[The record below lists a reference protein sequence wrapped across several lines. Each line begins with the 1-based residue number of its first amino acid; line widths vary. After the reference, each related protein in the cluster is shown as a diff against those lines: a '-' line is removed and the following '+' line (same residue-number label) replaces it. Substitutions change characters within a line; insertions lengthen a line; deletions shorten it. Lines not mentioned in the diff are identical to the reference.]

1 MDYDAQVGGR
11 IRAAR
16 ELMGLSRERFAELCD
31 ISDSFLADVELG
43 KKSLTVRTLN
53 KICIA
58 AKISAEYIVSGAA
71 PDGTT
76 DERYAAIFTMLKTV
90 EPDRLPCC
98 TEMLALLLKEFASRP
113 IPDEG

>member
-53 KICIA
+53 KICSA
-58 AKISAEYIVSGAA
+58 AKLSADYIVSGTA

-76 DERYAAIFTMLKTV
+76 DDRYSAIVTMLKTV
-90 EPDRLPCC
+90 EPSRLQCC
-98 TEMLALLLKEFASRP
+98 ADMLALLIKEFSTVP
-113 IPDEG
+113 I